1 MKLIGVNWW
10 TESPIDYNHKKS
22 ILLNYL
28 QKLDKEFYD
37 LNFSPWL
44 LHSEKMLDDMKN
56 SLIKIKNV
64 DDYLIKERVII
75 SENYLYIDKDYPID
89 NKMETFKSILNYSI
103 PLLDNKVDFGRQ
115 LWSENRTILW

>member
-10 TESPIDYNHKKS
+10 TESPIDYNDKKS

-103 PLLDNKVDFGRQ
+103 PLLGNKVDFGRQ